1 MYREFMKK
9 MIKAKKLEYEAI
21 KEILPDSVKGK
32 VEEAEKNAIDLFKD
46 IAVDI
51 MTEEVKNGKQE
62 GEREVKKV
70 RVDFN

>member
-32 VEEAEKNAIDLFKD
+32 VAEAEKNAIDLFKD
-46 IAVDI
+46 IALDI